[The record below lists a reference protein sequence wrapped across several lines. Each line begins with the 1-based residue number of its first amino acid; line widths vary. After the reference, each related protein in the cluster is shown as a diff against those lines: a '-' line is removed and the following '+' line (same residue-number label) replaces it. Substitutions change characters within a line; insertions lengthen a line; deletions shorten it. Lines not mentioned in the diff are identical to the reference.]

1 MKYCIRRTHKLPLF
15 SHFDSAAATIA
26 RLTRSRSSRAAAMYC
41 SLLLYQTHKKVI
53 KDHFLVLKKGANLKK
68 M

>member
-1 MKYCIRRTHKLPLF
+1 MPLF
-15 SHFDSAAATIA
+15 SHFDSAATIA